1 MNYFRYFTKRFSIAL
16 FFTLIVLISSIS
28 NTVYAESSLY
38 DRGRAFYYGDGVEQ
52 DYGKALLAFEQGAK
66 VGDLDALTALGIMY
80 IVGVG
85 VENDNEKGLQYLN
98 SDRDKASEQG

>member
-1 MNYFRYFTKRFSIAL
+1 MNHLSFFNKKNYSSNIFI
-16 FFTLIVLISSIS
+16 FTLLIFSLCQ
-28 NTVYAESSLY
+28 TVYAESSLY
-38 DRGRAFYYGDGVEQ
+38 DKGRAFYYGDGVEQ

-85 VENDNEKGLQYLN
+85 VENN
-98 SDRDKASEQG
+98 